1 MPAADGYRPVT
12 AVWVVLGGML
22 GAPARYLLD
31 RVVTAH
37 TESRLPLGTLA
48 VNIVGSALLG
58 VLIGSGVSG
67 AVAVAAGIGFCGAF
81 TTFSTF
87 GYETVGLATGG
98 AAGHAFGNIV
108 LNTGICLGAVYLGA
122 TAAGLFG

>member
-1 MPAADGYRPVT
+1 MT

-22 GAPARYLLD
+22 GAPARYLVD

-37 TESRLPLGTLA
+37 NRSRFPLGTLA
-48 VNIVGSALLG
+48 VNIAGSALLG
-58 VLIGSGVSG
+58 SLIGADTSG
-67 AVAVAAGIGFCGAF
+67 AVAAAAGIGFCGAF

-87 GYETVGLATGG
+87 GYETIRLATGG
-98 AAGHAFGNIV
+98 ATGYAFGNIV

-122 TAAGLFG
+122 ATAGLFG

>member
-1 MPAADGYRPVT
+1 MEWPVT

-22 GAPARYLLD
+22 GAPARFLLD
-31 RVVTAH
+31 RIVTAH
-37 TESRLPLGTLA
+37 TDSRLPLGTLA

-58 VLIGSGVSG
+58 VLIGSGASG
-67 AVAVAAGIGFCGAF
+67 AVVAAAGIGFCGAF

-98 AAGHAFGNIV
+98 ASGYAFGNIV

-122 TAAGLFG
+122 ATAGLFG

>member
-1 MPAADGYRPVT
+1 MT

-31 RVVTAH
+31 RAVTARSR
-37 TESRLPLGTLA
+37 SRLPLGTLA

-58 VLIGSGVSG
+58 ALIGKDTSGMVLAG
-67 AVAVAAGIGFCGAF
+67 AGIGFCGAF

-87 GYETVGLATGG
+87 GYETIRLATGG
-98 AAGHAFGNIV
+98 DTGYAFGNIV

-122 TAAGLFG
+122 ATAGLF

>member
-1 MPAADGYRPVT
+1 MT
-12 AVWVVLGGML
+12 TVWVVLGGMV

-37 TESRLPLGTLA
+37 TESRLPLGTLT

-58 VLIGSGVSG
+58 ALIGSGVSG
-67 AVAVAAGIGFCGAF
+67 TVAAAAGIGFCGAF

-87 GYETVGLATGG
+87 AYETAGLATGG
-98 AAGHAFGNIV
+98 ATGYALGNIV

-122 TAAGLFG
+122 ATAGLSG